1 MTRREIELA
10 VLADLE
16 AHLARETDPLRLRC
30 LLPVQVALAEDYAAW
45 AREACWRLRRRLY
58 GKEKAHEHGQ

>member
-1 MTRREIELA
+1 MIRRDLDLRA
-10 VLADLE
+10 LADLE
-16 AHLARETDPLRLRC
+16 AELARETDPLRLRC

-58 GKEKAHEHGQ
+58 AKEKVNEHD